1 VAAEGDA
8 RTLPDEL
15 TAYTGYLL
23 AVLGRASQRRFM
35 LAMAEIGVKPA
46 HYGIFTVLDA
56 EGPSPQTRL
65 ASALQIDRGQLVGLI
80 DELEAAG
87 LVLRERDPV
96 DRRRQAIT
104 LTDAGRERL
113 AEARATCAQLEE
125 ELLAPLE
132 PELRAA
138 LHGALRRLAGLEDE
152 ILPCVAG

>member
-1 VAAEGDA
+1 VQAEGDA

-15 TAYTGYLL
+15 TASTGYLL

-35 LAMAEIGVKPA
+35 LAMAEIGVKAA

-65 ASALQIDRGQLVGLI
+65 AAALRIDRGQLVGLI
-80 DELEAAG
+80 DELEEAG
-87 LVLRERDPV
+87 LVLRERDPE

-104 LTDAGRERL
+104 LTAAGRERL
-113 AEARATCAQLEE
+113 EAARAACARLEA
-125 ELLAPLE
+125 ELVAPLD
-132 PELRAA
+132 PAQRAA

-152 ILPCVAG
+152 VLPCVAD